1 MGGGVATRLETILF
15 QKSGKKECS
24 RALAVGACYV
34 DNFGGIFWIA
44 ELVQHEAN
52 TL

>member
-15 QKSGKKECS
+15 QKSGKDECG
-24 RALAVGACYV
+24 RTLAIGACNV
-34 DNFGGIFWIA
+34 DNFGRIFWIA
-44 ELVQHEAN
+44 ELVQQEAN